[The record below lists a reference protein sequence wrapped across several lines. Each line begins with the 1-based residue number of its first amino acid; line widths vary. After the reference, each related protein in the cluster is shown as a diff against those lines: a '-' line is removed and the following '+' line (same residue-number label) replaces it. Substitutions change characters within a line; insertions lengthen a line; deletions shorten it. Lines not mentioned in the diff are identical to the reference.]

1 VKAAAVIALTVVIS
15 ACSNSV
21 SDTTSASAPAGADP
35 QNTATVTGKIVID
48 GTVAPADVIRLDA
61 DPKCVELAAGEQRRT
76 EYVVMGEG
84 NTLQNVFVY
93 VKDGLPSRIYPVPS
107 ESVVLDQQKCRY
119 VPRVLG
125 IQVGQQLTIRN
136 SDPLLHNVRSEG
148 AINEPFDI
156 GTPVQGMEVKRTF
169 VTREVM
175 VPFKCNVHSW
185 MNAYVGVLEH
195 PYFAVS
201 DASGEFALPKLPP
214 GTYTIE
220 VWHERFGTQTQ
231 QVTVADNDSKDLTF
245 TYKAS

>member
-1 VKAAAVIALTVVIS
+1 
-15 ACSNSV
+15 
-21 SDTTSASAPAGADP
+21 
-35 QNTATVTGKIVID
+35 
-48 GTVAPADVIRLDA
+48 
-61 DPKCVELAAGEQRRT
+61 
-76 EYVVMGEG
+76 MGDG

-93 VKDGLPSRIYPVPS
+93 VKDGLPARMYPVPS
-107 ESVVLDQQKCRY
+107 EPVVLDQQKCRY

-136 SDPLLHNVRSEG
+136 SDPLLHNVRAEG
-148 AINEPFDI
+148 AINETFDV
-156 GTPVQGMEVKRTF
+156 GTPVQGVEVKRTF

-175 VPFKCNVHSW
+175 VPFKCNVHAW

-201 DASGEFALPKLPP
+201 DAGGRFSLPQLPP

-220 VWHERFGTQTQ
+220 IWHERFGTQTQ
-231 QVTVADNDSKDLTF
+231 QVTVTAQETKDLTF